1 MEASHPLDLQLLRRG
16 LARKL
21 IVQTLGETIFFSIL
35 QPFLTERYFSSCR
48 SDLSE
53 KSFQEASR
61 RDIRAS
67 TTYTQGL
74 RNISTVSGPGGRQ
87 IKSSNTTTSQ
97 FNRSLPNMTA
107 ALPKANKFYPIH
119 LLLTSNYRLP
129 NDVDRC
135 NLERH
140 LNDTDFELVFEMPR
154 SDFYRLPLWKRSD
167 LKKRVKLF

>member
-1 MEASHPLDLQLLRRG
+1 MIYLRG
-16 LARKL
+16 
-21 IVQTLGETIFFSIL
+21 
-35 QPFLTERYFSSCR
+35 LTERYFSSCR

-53 KSFQEASR
+53 KSFQEAR

-140 LNDTDFELVFEMPR
+140 LNDTDFELVFELPR

>member
-1 MEASHPLDLQLLRRG
+1 MEASHPLALQLLRRG

-35 QPFLTERYFSSCR
+35 QPFVTERYFSSCR

-53 KSFQEASR
+53 KSFQEAR

-74 RNISTVSGPGGRQ
+74 RNISTVSGPGGRGNS
-87 IKSSNTTTSQ
+87 SSNSTSQ
-97 FNRSLPNMTA
+97 FNRSLPNMAA

>member
-1 MEASHPLDLQLLRRG
+1 MPS
-16 LARKL
+16 
-21 IVQTLGETIFFSIL
+21 
-35 QPFLTERYFSSCR
+35 LTEGYFSSCR

-53 KSFQEASR
+53 KSFQEAR

-87 IKSSNTTTSQ
+87 TTSSTSSTSQ
-97 FNRSLPNMTA
+97 FNRSLPNMAA

-140 LNDTDFELVFEMPR
+140 LNDTDFELVFELPR